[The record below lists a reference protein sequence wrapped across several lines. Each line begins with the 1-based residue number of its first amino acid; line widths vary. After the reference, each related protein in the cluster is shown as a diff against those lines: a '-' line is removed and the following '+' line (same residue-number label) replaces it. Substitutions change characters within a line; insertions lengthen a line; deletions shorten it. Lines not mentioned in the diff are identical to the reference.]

1 MISTEMEK
9 AFNDQINAEF
19 YSEYLYLSMKAY
31 VSKLN
36 LPGFVN
42 WFTVQVQE
50 EHAHAMGM
58 FDYVISRGGKI
69 ALQAIDKPEIDWESP
84 LEVFE
89 HVLKHEQ
96 LVTSLINKLM
106 DVAEQSHDRAALSF
120 LDWYLKEQV
129 EEENNVSN
137 VLATLRLIKN
147 DANALLLLDKDL
159 ATRVFNPPI
168 IG

>member
-1 MISTEMEK
+1 MILKEMEK

-19 YSEYLYLSMKAY
+19 YSEYLYLSMQAY
-31 VSKLN
+31 FLRLN

-42 WFTVQVQE
+42 WMTVQVQE

-58 FDYVISRGGKI
+58 FTYLNDRGGTI
-69 ALQAIDKPEIDWESP
+69 ELQAIAEPVTDWKSP
-84 LEVFE
+84 LDVFE
-89 HVLKHEQ
+89 HILKHEQ
-96 LVTSLINKLM
+96 LVTSKINKLLDM
-106 DVAEQSHDRAALSF
+106 AEQMKDRAAVSF

-129 EEENNVSN
+129 EEEKNVGN
-137 VLATLRLIKN
+137 VLATLKLIQE

-159 ATRVFNPPI
+159 ATRIFNPPV